1 MSMSAGP
8 GGGEEDRGIMSEINT
23 TPLVDI
29 MLVLL
34 IIFLITIPVITKNV
48 PVAVPKAVNIPTQTK
63 PENITISVTAD
74 GDVYWGQLHVPDM
87 KLLVDK
93 IEREAVKVPQPEIHI
108 RADANTDYKN
118 VGKVIAAINRGGVIK
133 VGFITEPDHGVRG
146 ER

>member
-1 MSMSAGP
+1 MAINFAGEQAEAMS
-8 GGGEEDRGIMSEINT
+8 DINV
-23 TPLVDI
+23 TPLVDV

-34 IIFLITIPVITKNV
+34 IIFIITIRVIIQQV
-48 PVAVPKAVNIPTQTK
+48 QLDLPKATNLPTQTK
-63 PENITISVTAD
+63 PENITISVTGD
-74 GDVYWGQLHVPDM
+74 GDVYWGQYRVADM
-87 KLLVDK
+87 KLLVER

-146 ER
+146 QR